1 MFLNEYDVFL
11 TDTLNVSKQYEKES
25 GQSANV
31 DESRNE
37 VIFFS
42 FLVLKWIICC
52 LTELIGLE
60 DFYLALEWFNEPISP
75 HCYALSLLC
84 EYFHRQRSDWVKL
97 LLPSLINLG
106 FTKTGNE

>member
-42 FLVLKWIICC
+42 FLVLK
-52 LTELIGLE
+52 
-60 DFYLALEWFNEPISP
+60 
-75 HCYALSLLC
+75 
-84 EYFHRQRSDWVKL
+84 
-97 LLPSLINLG
+97 
-106 FTKTGNE
+106 